1 MPGFISLLPR
11 QRAQHLNHCRYITSQ
26 FLIKINLTTASPK
39 QSLIVSEFNDTLPA
53 FSHSLQM
60 YRSWWSPWACTA
72 SYCIRLDLQVM
83 LSTSTTVTSLSMCS
97 DCLAWVRCQRNCHY
111 KWVHNWQNGLRLQ
124 CLCYRILWSD
134 DVVRFEVGRVDG
146 VNWFAA
152 PAKNPPSV
160 SDRISE
166 HELCFVC
173 LSASRSV

>member
-1 MPGFISLLPR
+1 MPGFICLLPR
-11 QRAQHLNHCRYITSQ
+11 QRPQHLNHCRYITSQ
-26 FLIKINLTTASPK
+26 FLIKIRLLHRN
-39 QSLIVSEFNDTLPA
+39 
-53 FSHSLQM
+53 SHSLSPNLM
-60 YRSWWSPWACTA
+60 THSLRSPILFKCTDWWSQWACTA

-83 LSTSTTVTSLSMCS
+83 LSTSTTVTSPSMCS
-97 DCLAWVRCQRNCHY
+97 ECLAWVSCQRNCYY

-134 DVVRFEVGRVDG
+134 DVVRFEVGRADG

-160 SDRISE
+160 SDRISQ
-166 HELCFVC
+166 HKLCFVC